1 MSDTPLLSRGWK
13 GGCPEWAGG
22 AGGAQ
27 RSQHSSGHSQPEGA
41 RVPGTCLKQRYQSP
55 HKAEREAKR
64 KRKTNRGSN
73 AFPPNPCSQPVR
85 AERGNGRLACGHR
98 ETPQLEAG
106 QLCGAKP
113 QTAPHSTHPLTLIAN
128 HTSRPSHA
136 PPSPPPQCPPTPTH
150 AIQRASFRPG
160 TLEPG
165 VALLGKSVSF
175 TPSFTLIPR
184 RNPESGCLC
193 NQRSRRAPPP
203 RLPRPHPPPIS
214 STPGL
219 PLSTAGL
226 QNTHRFHRPPR
237 PPVMRQEKTR

>member
-98 ETPQLEAG
+98 ETPQVEAG

-113 QTAPHSTHPLTLIAN
+113 QTAHHSTHPLTLIAN

-136 PPSPPPQCPPTPTH
+136 PPSHPPGRVPRHLPTPYK
-150 AIQRASFRPG
+150 
-160 TLEPG
+160 EPPFVQG
-165 VALLGKSVSF
+165 
-175 TPSFTLIPR
+175 P
-184 RNPESGCLC
+184 
-193 NQRSRRAPPP
+193 
-203 RLPRPHPPPIS
+203 
-214 STPGL
+214 
-219 PLSTAGL
+219 
-226 QNTHRFHRPPR
+226 
-237 PPVMRQEKTR
+237 